1 MKSDADIR
9 QEVEEALAESKS
21 NRVRRR
27 EMKSGQ
33 IKKTLWGDMIIKLTV
48 DLPADM
54 PEENFK
60 KAMAEYGDILREAF
74 NAK

>member
-1 MKSDADIR
+1 MTSEADIEK
-9 QEVEEALAESKS
+9 QVEEALSEARRT
-21 NRVRRR
+21 NDRRR

-33 IKKTLWGDMIIKLTV
+33 VKKTIWGDMKFMLVV

-60 KAMAEYGDILREAF
+60 KYMSEYGRIMQEAF
-74 NAK
+74 Q